1 MWRKTM
7 SQIPLIEAQDAFEHV
22 ENKSALLI
30 CAYESDEK
38 FHKLQLE
45 GAISLSEFQSIS
57 ATLDK
62 DKELIFY

>member
-1 MWRKTM
+1 M
-7 SQIPLIEAQDAFEHV
+7 SQITLIDAREAFEHV
-22 ENKSALLI
+22 KNKSALLI

-45 GAISLSEFQSIS
+45 GAIALSEFQSIS
-57 ATLDK
+57 ATVDK